1 MSIKMKSNSFENT
14 TKLFEKIKTM
24 SFFERIFHWRTIVS
38 LSMEAYTE
46 FKSIDGEISTLNEKC
61 QEFNSEIIKIRKDNE
76 HIKETKN
83 KLEKDNDK
91 LNTDVERN
99 NKEIQQ
105 KEKQIGKL
113 SEAEEKNNKRI
124 SDLEKD
130 IEVLKIKKEELV
142 EKNNENK
149 KKITS
154 FEKTEKQKQEEYEHK
169 VTELNSLKKQ
179 LDDDRIRVQQEREED
194 IRLQLEKQKETW
206 RNHETKVEQIIKT
219 ICNKYSLEYFEKE
232 KVPFKGKPDNAVKIC
247 DWFVIFDAKS
257 PASDDLEN
265 FPSYVKTQAE
275 AAKKYAKEK
284 DVKKD
289 IFLVVPS
296 NTLES
301 LPQFYYN
308 LADYN
313 VYVISIDSLE
323 PVILSLQKIEDYE
336 FAEQLNP
343 EDRENICRI
352 IGKFAHTTKRRIQVD
367 NYFAQEFINIY
378 AKCNSLPKDLLN
390 KTVEFEKSDKLNPP
404 QEKRAKLISE
414 QDLKKETKKI
424 KQKAEAEEIKVDAD
438 GLARIEEVPLYK

>member
-1 MSIKMKSNSFENT
+1 MRANNFENT
-14 TKLFEKIKTM
+14 TKLFEKIKSM
-24 SFFERIFHWRTIVS
+24 GFFERIFHWRQIIS
-38 LSMEAYTE
+38 LSMEAFNE
-46 FKSIDGEISTLNEKC
+46 FKSVDKEISSLNDKC
-61 QEFNSEIIKIRKDNE
+61 QELNSEIIRISKDNE

-83 KLEKDNDK
+83 KLEKENDK
-91 LNTDVERN
+91 IKTDLERN
-99 NKEIQQ
+99 NKDIQQ

-113 SEAEEKNNKRI
+113 SEAEEKNNNRI
-124 SDLEKD
+124 TELSKD
-130 IEVLKIKKEELV
+130 IDILKVKRDDLVDKNKEN
-142 EKNNENK
+142 EKEIISF
-149 KKITS
+149 KKI
-154 FEKTEKQKQEEYEHK
+154 EIQKQKEYEHK

-179 LDDDRIRVQQEREED
+179 LDDDRLRIQQAREDEIRIQF
-194 IRLQLEKQKETW
+194 EKMKETW
-206 RNHETKVEQIIKT
+206 RNHEVRVEQTIKN
-219 ICNKYSLEYFEKE
+219 ICNKYSLEYIEKE

-247 DWFVIFDAKS
+247 DYYVIFDAKS

-265 FPSYVKTQAE
+265 FPSYIKTQAE
-275 AAKKYAKEK
+275 AAKKYVKEK

-296 NTLES
+296 NTLEN

-313 VYVISIDSLE
+313 VYVIGIDSLE

-336 FAEQLNP
+336 FAEKLSP

-378 AKCNSLPKDLLN
+378 GKCSSLPEDLLN
-390 KTVEFEKSDKLNPP
+390 KAVEFEKSDKLNPP

-424 KQKAEAEEIKVDAD
+424 KQKAEAEEIKVDAE
-438 GLARIEEVPLYK
+438 GLAKIEEVQLYK